1 MSPGTLA
8 GELEREALA
17 VTEPDATAR
26 QLDRRSVLFWQVE
39 NAVGAVLVLA
49 LAVVLSRFSLPW
61 PAWRSWIYFLA
72 AAALAFA
79 VFDAL
84 VLIPLRYRYSRYTLT
99 ADCVVVERGRLW
111 KRRQVYPLSRI
122 LYCETRQGP
131 ILRWFNLFTVRTAT
145 IVESRSI
152 GPLSQAEAHRF
163 ERFIREQS
171 P

>member
-1 MSPGTLA
+1 MNPRTPT
-8 GELEREALA
+8 EPEKEALS
-17 VTEPDATAR
+17 VTGPDAAAR
-26 QLDRRSVLFWQVE
+26 QLDKRSVLFWQTE
-39 NAVGAVLVLA
+39 NAVGIILVLT
-49 LAVVLSRFSLPW
+49 LAVILTQGAPLSPG
-61 PAWRSWIYFLA
+61 WRTGVIVLA

-99 ADCVVVERGRLW
+99 ADCVIVEQGRLW
-111 KRRQVYPLSRI
+111 RRRQVYPLSRI

-163 ERFIREQS
+163 EQFIREHS

>member
-1 MSPGTLA
+1 MTPRTPTDPKKD
-8 GELEREALA
+8 ALS
-17 VTEPDATAR
+17 VTGPDAASR
-26 QLDRRSVLFWQVE
+26 QLDKRSVLFWQTE
-39 NAVGAVLVLA
+39 NAAGIVLVLA
-49 LAVVLSRFSLPW
+49 LAAVLHQFSPLP
-61 PAWRSWIYFLA
+61 PQWRGWIPYVA

-99 ADCVVVERGRLW
+99 ADCVIVEQGRLW
-111 KRRQVYPLSRI
+111 RRRQVYPLSRI

-131 ILRWFNLFTVRTAT
+131 ILRWFDLFTVRTAT

-152 GPLSQAEAHRF
+152 GPLSRAEARRF
-163 ERFIREQS
+163 EQFVREHS

>member
-1 MSPGTLA
+1 MGPYA
-8 GELEREALA
+8 A
-17 VTEPDATAR
+17 AR

-39 NAVGAVLVLA
+39 NVVGIVMVIVLTAVL
-49 LAVVLSRFSLPW
+49 SQFSLLP
-61 PAWRSWIYFLA
+61 PELRRWIYFLA

-79 VFDAL
+79 LFDAF
-84 VLIPLRYRYSRYTLT
+84 VLIPLRYRYFRYTLT
-99 ADCVVVERGRLW
+99 ADCFIVERGRLW

-152 GPLSQAEAHRF
+152 GPLSQAEANRF
-163 ERFIREQS
+163 EQFIREHS

>member
-1 MSPGTLA
+1 M
-8 GELEREALA
+8 
-17 VTEPDATAR
+17 R
-26 QLDRRSVLFWQVE
+26 QLDKRAVLFWQVE

-49 LAVVLSRFSLPW
+49 LAAVLSYVSWFP
-61 PAWRSWIYFLA
+61 PGWRRWVYILA

-79 VFDAL
+79 LFDAL

-99 ADCVVVERGRLW
+99 TDCVIVERGRLW
-111 KRRQVYPLSRI
+111 RRREVYPLSRI

-131 ILRWFNLFTVRTAT
+131 ILGWFNLFTVRTAT

-163 ERFIREQS
+163 EQFVREYS

>member
-1 MSPGTLA
+1 MG
-8 GELEREALA
+8 
-17 VTEPDATAR
+17 PDAAAR
-26 QLDRRSVLFWQVE
+26 QLDKRSVLFWQVE
-39 NAVGAVLVLA
+39 NAVGMVIVIVLA
-49 LAVVLSRFSLPW
+49 AILSQFSPLP
-61 PAWRSWIYFLA
+61 PEWRRWIYFLA

-79 VFDAL
+79 LLDAL

-99 ADCVVVERGRLW
+99 VDCVIVERGRLW

-152 GPLSQAEAHRF
+152 GPLSQAEANRF
-163 ERFIREQS
+163 EQIIREHS